1 MREVYQNEEEANVV
15 DDTLEAMVRE
25 GARRMLA
32 AALEEE
38 VSGFLGRDRY
48 ERGEEFRGYRN
59 GYHRSRE
66 LTVGVSAVEVKAPRV
81 SDVPAEVAG
90 GGFES
95 KIVRRYERTSRQT
108 QDLFR
113 KLYLEGLSTGDF
125 EPVFRELVGETAA
138 LSPNA
143 IVRLKS
149 KWESEY
155 RAWCSRKLDECRYAY
170 IWADG
175 VYLRAGVDREK
186 TALLCVVGAREDGV
200 KELLGMELGYRESTE
215 SWSGV
220 LRSLRDRGLSAP
232 LLAVGD
238 GALGLWAALDAVFP
252 TAGHQ
257 RCWNHRAL
265 NVQAKLPKAL
275 NSEAR
280 RQLREMSY
288 APTRVECER
297 LRDKY
302 VSDLRADGRSDAAE
316 TVLRD
321 WESFV
326 SFYDFPVEHWVHLR
340 TTNPLESVFSA
351 VRLRTDATRRMKRRD
366 SALYLVFKVSLRLS
380 ERWRPL
386 NGGRN
391 LMGLLIDGARFEDGI
406 LAELPVSVEGAVAA

>member
-1 MREVYQNEEEANVV
+1 MVCLYTVLSYTTLRDTTVREVYQNEEDANVV

-48 ERGEEFRGYRN
+48 ERGDEFRGYRN

-175 VYLRAGVDREK
+175 VYLRSRSGQ
-186 TALLCVVGAREDGV
+186 GEDCAA
-200 KELLGMELGYRESTE
+200 M
-215 SWSGV
+215 
-220 LRSLRDRGLSAP
+220 RG
-232 LLAVGD
+232 G
-238 GALGLWAALDAVFP
+238 GKG
-252 TAGHQ
+252 
-257 RCWNHRAL
+257 
-265 NVQAKLPKAL
+265 
-275 NSEAR
+275 
-280 RQLREMSY
+280 
-288 APTRVECER
+288 
-297 LRDKY
+297 
-302 VSDLRADGRSDAAE
+302 GRSEGTSRYGA
-316 TVLRD
+316 
-321 WESFV
+321 W
-326 SFYDFPVEHWVHLR
+326 
-340 TTNPLESVFSA
+340 
-351 VRLRTDATRRMKRRD
+351 
-366 SALYLVFKVSLRLS
+366 LS
-380 ERWRPL
+380 
-386 NGGRN
+386 
-391 LMGLLIDGARFEDGI
+391 
-406 LAELPVSVEGAVAA
+406 